1 MKTSGAN
8 PSEIKLELFR
18 FIDNLSVNK
27 LRDFY
32 NFFIAKQREK
42 TEDFWN
48 LLSDWEKDD
57 INAGIRDLN
66 TGKHKKINQVL
77 SKYP

>member
-1 MKTSGAN
+1 MKTTRAN

-18 FIDNLSVNK
+18 FIDNLSENK
-27 LRDFY
+27 LLDFY
-32 NFFIAKQREK
+32 NFFISIEKEK
-42 TEDFWN
+42 TDDFWN

-57 INAGIRDLN
+57 IKAGIKDLDN
-66 TGKHKKINQVL
+66 GQFKEINQVL

>member
-1 MKTSGAN
+1 MKTNGAN

-18 FIDNLSVNK
+18 FIDNLSDNK
-27 LRDFY
+27 LHDFY
-32 NFFIAKQREK
+32 SFFIEKQPGK

-57 INAGIRDLN
+57 INAGIGDLSN
-66 TGKHKKINQVL
+66 GKYKEIKQVL
-77 SKYP
+77 SKY